1 VPWFTAAL
9 VRGAHIVGPASD
21 AAIGD
26 LVCKLIEAP
35 DAEAAYARALE
46 LGEASTETYVDDDGI
61 EITYGF
67 VGLAALEQLPAP
79 PTDGMQL
86 LTTALPGAPGRLV
99 VSKGDLAVFQ
109 SDEADG
115 SDEDDEYDDKP
126 GDDVDRDANL
136 DDLVD
141 AEPFDDSAAAPLKP
155 R

>member
-1 VPWFTAAL
+1 
-9 VRGAHIVGPASD
+9 
-21 AAIGD
+21 
-26 LVCKLIEAP
+26 
-35 DAEAAYARALE
+35 
-46 LGEASTETYVDDDGI
+46 
-61 EITYGF
+61 
-67 VGLAALEQLPAP
+67 
-79 PTDGMQL
+79 MQL
-86 LTTALPGAPGRLV
+86 LTTALPGAPARLV

>member
-1 VPWFTAAL
+1 MCA
-9 VRGAHIVGPASD
+9 
-21 AAIGD
+21 
-26 LVCKLIEAP
+26 
-35 DAEAAYARALE
+35 
-46 LGEASTETYVDDDGI
+46 
-61 EITYGF
+61 
-67 VGLAALEQLPAP
+67 
-79 PTDGMQL
+79 
-86 LTTALPGAPGRLV
+86 RLV

-109 SDEADG
+109 SDEGDG